1 MKSVQSNR
9 GGRNYFRVGELA
21 ARSGRSVHAIRWYEA
36 QGLMPG
42 VLRDTGGRRVYDD
55 RHLSWLELIERLRRT
70 GMSIAQMREYT
81 RLVKQGRT
89 TLAEQRE
96 LLRSHRSRVE
106 QALHEWTVALQ
117 LLDHKLEFYG
127 EWIDT
132 GRRPSEK
139 PMIETSRRENG
150 AATRMSRVRA
160 G

>member
-1 MKSVQSNR
+1 MKSKQA
-9 GGRNYFRVGELA
+9 GRNCFRVGELS

-42 VLRDTGGRRVYDD
+42 VLRDPGGRRVYDD

-81 RLVKQGRT
+81 RLVKQGKTSLVAPRD
-89 TLAEQRE
+89 
-96 LLRSHRSRVE
+96 LLRSHRVRVE
-106 QALHEWTVALQ
+106 AALAEWPAALQ

-127 EWIDT
+127 EWIESGHRPNEKPVIEA
-132 GRRPSEK
+132 GRRA
-139 PMIETSRRENG
+139 NG
-150 AATRMSRVRA
+150 ATGARLTRVRA